1 MELTRHELF
10 MIATRQHIVMKRYR
24 DMSKND
30 IKQIIIDNSDN
41 LEHRQFSKSFQSTL
55 EKMAELIDDIV
66 SDNDSDNQF
75 NSDNI
80 LQQKISDELAIRE
93 IVLEHKKHIQ
103 TEKKMD
109 IIKERLVV
117 IQCRRNEDAGSS
129 DPIISKAVEDYYLKT
144 GKWLIILIPKDDE

>member
-1 MELTRHELF
+1 MESSRHELF

-41 LEHRQFSKSFQSTL
+41 VEYRQFSKSFQSTL
-55 EKMAELIDDIV
+55 EKMSELIDDIV

-75 NSDNI
+75 TTDNI
-80 LQQKISDELAIRE
+80 LQQKINDEIAIRIILAE
-93 IVLEHKKHIQ
+93 YEKHIQ
-103 TEKKMD
+103 TERRMD
-109 IIKERLVV
+109 VIRERLVI
-117 IQCRRNEDAGSS
+117 IQRRRDEDVGSEE
-129 DPIISKAVEDYYLKT
+129 PIINKAVDDYYLKT

>member
-1 MELTRHELF
+1 
-10 MIATRQHIVMKRYR
+10 MIATRQHIVMNKRYR

-80 LQQKISDELAIRE
+80 LQQKISDELAIRIILAE
-93 IVLEHKKHIQ
+93 YTKHI
-103 TEKKMD
+103 EIERRMD
-109 IIKERLVV
+109 IIKERLVI
-117 IQCRRNEDAGSS
+117 IQRRKNEDAGSS
-129 DPIISKAVEDYYLKT
+129 DPIISKAVDDYYLKT
-144 GKWLIILIPKDDE
+144 GKWLIILIPIDDE